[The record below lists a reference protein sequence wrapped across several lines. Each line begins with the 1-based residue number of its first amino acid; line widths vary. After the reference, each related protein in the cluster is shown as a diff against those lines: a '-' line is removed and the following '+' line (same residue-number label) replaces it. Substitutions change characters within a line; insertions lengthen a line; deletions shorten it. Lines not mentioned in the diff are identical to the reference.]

1 MDKTIFD
8 SILNELE
15 HDANGYIGFDA
26 NGIETDDP
34 CVAFTDYLLAEYKDK
49 VTSVEADPV
58 YNTKALAVSYK
69 GKVIEITDS
78 IQDNNVDYREI
89 YFTDSKEGNLDLDPV
104 VLGQETK
111 MSDNRSGGG
120 IGLGTLLFIIFLVL
134 KLCGVIAWSW
144 WWVTAPLWIPI
155 LLIIIFSIIIKI
167 LD

>member
-1 MDKTIFD
+1 
-8 SILNELE
+8 
-15 HDANGYIGFDA
+15 
-26 NGIETDDP
+26 
-34 CVAFTDYLLAEYKDK
+34 
-49 VTSVEADPV
+49 
-58 YNTKALAVSYK
+58 
-69 GKVIEITDS
+69 
-78 IQDNNVDYREI
+78 
-89 YFTDSKEGNLDLDPV
+89 
-104 VLGQETK
+104 